1 MSCGRRF
8 TTMTPAPIRFPT
20 FDYPFPRA
28 ISPHAGAISEATTAW
43 AVRQGLLAR
52 DAAGARSQEQY
63 GWLAARAHPNASFEA
78 LSIVADF
85 MSWLFFED
93 DHNDETDAGHVLAR
107 MVEDHRRFVSI
118 LDGAAPS
125 REDSPLCHALHDL
138 EVRMGRHADRTWAH
152 EFRRDLMAYFDA
164 IQWECRNRAR
174 GTPPRLG
181 TYLSMRPFTSAV
193 FPCFD
198 LFTIADELRLPIPT
212 YDHAAVQEL
221 RFRANNV
228 VSYCNDIFSFEKEL
242 AHGDTHNLVILVRA
256 EHPCTLQEA
265 VDRAAALHDA
275 ELSAFLSL
283 KERVRSLGLVASAE
297 LDRYAGCLSAWIWA
311 NFDWTC
317 ASARYQRRSSG
328 STPEPGS

>member
-1 MSCGRRF
+1 MK
-8 TTMTPAPIRFPT
+8 TNPIQLPT
-20 FDYPFPRA
+20 FDYPFPHA
-28 ISPHAGAISEATTAW
+28 INPHGAEVAEATTAW

-63 GWLAARAHPNASFEA
+63 GWLAARAHPTATFEA
-78 LSIVADF
+78 LLIVADF

-93 DHNDETDAGHVLAR
+93 DHNDKTDAGHMLAA

-125 REDSPLCHALHDL
+125 RDDSPLCHAFHDL
-138 EVRMGRHADRTWAH
+138 KLRMERHADRTWAH

-164 IQWECRNRAR
+164 VQWECRNRAR
-174 GTPPRLG
+174 GTPPRLS

-198 LFTIADELRLPIPT
+198 LFAIADELRLPIPT

-242 AHGDTHNLVILVRA
+242 EHDDTHNLVILIRA
-256 EHPCTLQEA
+256 EHQCTLQEA
-265 VDRAAALHDA
+265 IDRAVILHDA
-275 ELSAFLSL
+275 ELTGFLSL
-283 KERVRSLGLVASAE
+283 EERVRSLGLVASAE
-297 LDRYAGCLSAWIWA
+297 LDRYAGCLSSWIWA
-311 NFDWTC
+311 NFDWTR
-317 ASARYQRRSSG
+317 ASARYRRRSSDG
-328 STPEPGS
+328 TPGRDP